1 MEELAIRRE
10 GSPAA
15 LTHTLRDA
23 VAPVFRKRRLASLIF
38 VGIFLGAVL
47 GGLLVPRKYEA
58 EMKILVNRDRVDAV
72 VTPDPDAPV
81 AAAPV
86 AVVSEEDMNSEVE
99 LLRSR
104 DVLEKVA
111 LACGLDSK
119 RETAWD
125 RIGDVMRGTKPTG
138 ERRLARSVETL
149 ERQLVIEPLKKTT
162 LIRVAYASS
171 DPQLSARVLETL
183 ATFYQE
189 KHAAVHRPA
198 GTFDFFDQQTT
209 RYLGELQAAEARL
222 EQFDGEE
229 GVVSPAAEKQ
239 LALEQVSQF
248 EAELQQDQA
257 NAYGAERRAQA
268 LEAEAAAL
276 PQRQT
281 TQTTE
286 QDNGELLAQLKNTL
300 LSLELKRSEMLAKYA
315 PSYPPVQQVEAQIT
329 EARNAVAQ
337 AEDSPLQ
344 EVTTDRAPA
353 QDWMATELA
362 KAEADRAGFEA
373 QAAAT
378 ARVVRHYEE
387 TARQLDEKGA
397 AQDDLV
403 RQVKTAEDN
412 YQLYLG
418 KREEARISDAL
429 DSKRIVNVSVAEAAT
444 VPVFP
449 TLQLGWL
456 LLGGFFTAGIA
467 SVGAAYAADRLDPS
481 FRTPQELGEYLN
493 VQVLAAIPKGMTVRE
508 THEPNF

>member
-72 VTPDPDAPV
+72 VTPDPDAPM

-111 LACGLDSK
+111 LACGLDSRK
-119 RETAWD
+119 ETAWD

-138 ERRLARSVETL
+138 ERQLARSVETL
-149 ERQLVIEPLKKTT
+149 EGQLVVEPLKKTT
-162 LIRVAYASS
+162 LIRVAYASN

-300 LSLELKRSEMLAKYA
+300 LSLELK
-315 PSYPPVQQVEAQIT
+315 AQ
-329 EARNAVAQ
+329 RNAGQVRAQ
-337 AEDSPLQ
+337 LSTRAAGRGANHGGAKCRRASRRFALAGGHDRPRAGTGLDGHGTGQGGSRPRRIRSAGGCHGARGAALRG
-344 EVTTDRAPA
+344 DRA
-353 QDWMATELA
+353 
-362 KAEADRAGFEA
+362 
-373 QAAAT
+373 
-378 ARVVRHYEE
+378 
-387 TARQLDEKGA
+387 
-397 AQDDLV
+397 
-403 RQVKTAEDN
+403 
-412 YQLYLG
+412 
-418 KREEARISDAL
+418 
-429 DSKRIVNVSVAEAAT
+429 
-444 VPVFP
+444 
-449 TLQLGWL
+449 
-456 LLGGFFTAGIA
+456 
-467 SVGAAYAADRLDPS
+467 
-481 FRTPQELGEYLN
+481 
-493 VQVLAAIPKGMTVRE
+493 AIG
-508 THEPNF
+508 